1 VGNPKPV
8 LLSVDDD
15 QNILKLIEKTLSKL
29 DIEVLTASSG
39 KEGLAV
45 LKARAVDV
53 VIADMRMPQMS
64 GSEFLKQVSA
74 LQPHACRIM
83 LTENAQLE
91 DAKAAINEGGVS
103 RYLDIPWND
112 DELRRTV
119 GEAIKVATLAREN
132 DALYELTQ
140 TQNAELHVLN
150 SELEE
155 RVAQRTQELQHV
167 NGMLSNTLAE
177 LEETHELMV
186 DLVANI
192 AAMPNPE
199 SDKARRK
206 LRLALAIGAE
216 IGLDEEDLLHLKYA
230 IRLHKLGWVGVPK
243 SVTAKPFLTLSDQ
256 ERAAFE
262 KHPAYAQAVLLSVP
276 RLRKV
281 SDIIASQHEH
291 FNGHGFPEKRAGEGI
306 PIGSRILAVARDYYE
321 LMAGVIDEAKLT
333 PAEAVA
339 RIVAESDDA
348 YDGDVVKAFQAVVR
362 TVDELDPTL
371 DETSVRSV
379 SLLPAMRLARDLIT
393 DEGVVLLA
401 KGTTLTENTITS
413 LINLEMRSD
422 KKLQIYVM
430 KDAPPEEKIKS

>member
-1 VGNPKPV
+1 MGNTKPV

-15 QNILKLIEKTLSKL
+15 PNILKLIEKTLSKL
-29 DIEVLTASSG
+29 EIEVLTASSG

-45 LKARAVDV
+45 LKARTVDV
-53 VIADMRMPQMS
+53 VITDMRMPEMS
-64 GSEFLKQVSA
+64 GSEFLKQVST
-74 LQPHACRIM
+74 LQPHAFRIL
-83 LTENAQLE
+83 LTDDAQLE

-103 RYLDIPWND
+103 RYLDIPWKDN
-112 DELRRTV
+112 ELRRTV
-119 GEAIKVATLAREN
+119 GEAVKMATLAREN
-132 DALYELTQ
+132 DTLCELTQ
-140 TQNAELHVLN
+140 AQNAELLELN
-150 SELEE
+150 NELEE

-167 NGMLSNTLAE
+167 NGMLTNTLAE

-192 AAMPNPE
+192 AAMPDPE

-216 IGLDEEDLLHLKYA
+216 LGLDEEDLLHLQYA
-230 IRLHKLGWVGVPK
+230 TRLHKLGWVGVPK
-243 SVTAKPFLTLSDQ
+243 SVTTKPLLTLSDQ
-256 ERAAFE
+256 EHSAFE

-276 RLRKV
+276 RLRKAG
-281 SDIIASQHEH
+281 DIIVSQHEH
-291 FNGHGFPEKRAGEGI
+291 FNGHGFPQKRAGEGI
-306 PIGSRILAVARDYYE
+306 PLGARILAVARDYYE
-321 LMAGVIDEAKLT
+321 LMAGVIDKVRLT

-339 RIVAESDDA
+339 RIVAEADDT
-348 YDGDVVKAFQAVVR
+348 YDGDVVKAFRVVVR
-362 TVDELDPTL
+362 TIDELDPSL
-371 DETSVRSV
+371 DEASVRSV

-430 KDAPPEEKIKS
+430 KNEPSEEEIKS

>member
-1 VGNPKPV
+1 MGDPKPV

-15 QNILKLIEKTLSKL
+15 QNTLKLIEKTLSKL

-45 LKARAVDV
+45 LEARTVDV
-53 VIADMRMPQMS
+53 VITDTRMPEMS

-83 LTENAQLE
+83 LTEDAQLE

-103 RYLDIPWND
+103 RYLDIPWKD

-119 GEAIKVATLAREN
+119 GEAIKMATLAREN

-140 TQNAELHVLN
+140 AQNVELLALN
-150 SELEE
+150 NDLEE

-167 NGMLSNTLAE
+167 NGMLTNTLTE

-230 IRLHKLGWVGVPK
+230 TRLHKLGWVGVPK
-243 SVTAKPFLTLSDQ
+243 SVTAKPLLTLTDE
-256 ERAAFE
+256 ERSAFE
-262 KHPAYAQAVLLSVP
+262 KHPAYAEAVLLSVP
-276 RLRKV
+276 RLRKA
-281 SDIIASQHEH
+281 SEIIASQHEH
-291 FNGHGFPEKRAGEGI
+291 FNGHGFPQKRAGEGI
-306 PIGSRILAVARDYYE
+306 PLGARILAVARDYYE
-321 LMAGVIDEAKLT
+321 LMAGVIDQAKLT
-333 PAEAVA
+333 PAESVA
-339 RIVAESDDA
+339 RIVSESDGA
-348 YDGDVVKAFQAVVR
+348 YDGDVVKAFQVVVR
-362 TVDELDPTL
+362 TIDELDPSL
-371 DETSVRSV
+371 DEASVRTV

-393 DEGVVLLA
+393 NEGVVLLA
-401 KGTTLTENTITS
+401 KGSTLTENTIAS

-422 KKLQIYVM
+422 KKLQIFVM
-430 KDAPPEEKIKS
+430 KDEPAEE

>member
-1 VGNPKPV
+1 LGDPKPV

-15 QNILKLIEKTLSKL
+15 QSILALIEKTLSKL

-53 VIADMRMPQMS
+53 VITDMRMPEMS
-64 GSEFLKQVSA
+64 GSEFLKQVTA

-83 LTENAQLE
+83 LTEGAQFE

-112 DELRRTV
+112 DELRRAV
-119 GEAIKVATLAREN
+119 DDALKMAALAREN

-140 TQNAELHVLN
+140 AQNVELLELN
-150 SELEE
+150 NELEE
-155 RVAQRTQELQHV
+155 RVAARTQELQHV
-167 NGMLSNTLAE
+167 NGMLNNTLAE

-192 AAMPNPE
+192 AALPNPE
-199 SDKARRK
+199 SEKARRK

-216 IGLDEEDLLHLKYA
+216 LGLDEEDLLHLKYA
-230 IRLHKLGWVGVPK
+230 TRLHKLGWVGLPK
-243 SVTAKPFLTLSDQ
+243 SVTAKPLSSLSDQ
-256 ERAAFE
+256 ERSAFE
-262 KHPAYAQAVLLSVP
+262 KHPAYAQAVLFSVP
-276 RLRKV
+276 HLRKASEIV
-281 SDIIASQHEH
+281 ASQHED
-291 FNGHGFPEKRAGEGI
+291 FNGHGFPEKRTAEGI
-306 PIGSRILAVARDYYE
+306 PLGARILAVARDYYE
-321 LMAGVIDEAKLT
+321 LMAGVIDKTRLT

-348 YDGDVVKAFQAVVR
+348 YDGEVVKAFQAVVR
-362 TVDELDPTL
+362 TVDELDPSL
-371 DETSVRSV
+371 DETSVRTV

-401 KGTTLTENTITS
+401 KGTTLTEGTIAS

-422 KKLQIYVM
+422 KKLQIFVM
-430 KDAPPEEKIKS
+430 KDAPSEKEIAS